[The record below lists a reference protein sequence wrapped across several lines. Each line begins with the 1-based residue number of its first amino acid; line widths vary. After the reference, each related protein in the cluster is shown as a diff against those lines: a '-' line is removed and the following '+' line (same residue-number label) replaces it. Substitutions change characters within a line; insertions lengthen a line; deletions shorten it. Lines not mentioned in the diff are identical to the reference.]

1 MTPAQAKRIIK
12 AELQLRELPFTKLT
26 ARTIDFS
33 DLARGSSILAR
44 GSSIIFVCIHGWEP
58 NPVFNELKTLAH
70 VHGFCVET
78 DGPFG

>member
-33 DLARGSSILAR
+33 DLARGSSI
-44 GSSIIFVCIHGWEP
+44 FVCIHGWEP